1 MSAVTDIS
9 SISEIVFS
17 EYTNNFDH
25 LENITESG
33 QSNFSAWFSSLFGT
47 LSVAIALTAILGN
60 FLVIATILTN
70 RQLITYTNSFIVGLA
85 MADLCNGV
93 EITFR
98 SVNTYLGY
106 WPFGKVGCEI
116 FLFVAHY
123 TVQVIYV
130 LILVI
135 AIDRFRSIRSPLHH
149 LRMKRLTY
157 AVRQILAT
165 YISQVLVISF
175 YLYALPL
182 MLGRGFDIPDKV
194 CLSRFSINESI
205 GLYFMLITRYV
216 PVLTTGMLY
225 VVIYAIITRRKL
237 FKKSLTTETKS
248 NNPVTEYSL
257 ESKSV
262 ATVSVRFD
270 RSTVDLETAT
280 HQHPSAGG
288 KKRSYYRA
296 ERTLTMIFFILLVS
310 SLPYIIAYSVHLLC
324 DHCVSIGVFN
334 AAVVVSHMSFA
345 INPICYATGNP
356 LIRAGIINLVCRP
369 KRGEKS

>member
-1 MSAVTDIS
+1 MSAVTEIS

-33 QSNFSAWFSSLFGT
+33 QSNVSSWFSSLFGT

-60 FLVIATILTN
+60 SLVIATILTN
-70 RQLITYTNSFIVGLA
+70 RQLMTYTNSFIVGLA

-116 FLFVAHY
+116 FLFFAHY
-123 TVQVIYV
+123 TVQVIYI
-130 LILVI
+130 LTLVI

-157 AVRQILAT
+157 AVRQILVT
-165 YISQVLVISF
+165 YFSQVLVISF
-175 YLYALPL
+175 YLYALPWI
-182 MLGRGFDIPDKV
+182 LGRGFDIPDKV
-194 CLSRFSINESI
+194 CLSRFSINE
-205 GLYFMLITRYV
+205 
-216 PVLTTGMLY
+216 
-225 VVIYAIITRRKL
+225 K
-237 FKKSLTTETKS
+237 
-248 NNPVTEYSL
+248 YSR
-257 ESKSV
+257 ESRSV
-262 ATVSVRFD
+262 ATVSVKFD
-270 RSTVDLETAT
+270 RSTVDEGDLENAT

-288 KKRSYYRA
+288 KKRSYHRA

-324 DHCVSIGVFN
+324 DHCVSIGIFN

-345 INPICYATGNP
+345 INPICYASGNP
-356 LIRAGIINLVCRP
+356 LIRAGIINLICKP
-369 KRGEKS
+369 KGGGKS